1 MLFSAIDW
9 QNRFAVHL
17 PPCGHLPQSRRSAT
31 GRRRPGA
38 KIVEATAD
46 KNRSTSH
53 QHHINT
59 DMSKYF
65 QIIKQILI
73 TTAKNHKIIIL
84 HNVISYVVAEKGQ
97 PNLKKMTRGW
107 LVTGA
112 EAVTP
117 IPS

>member
-1 MLFSAIDW
+1 MCSLHLVCTSVLLFISHRADIFP
-9 QNRFAVHL
+9 RVV
-17 PPCGHLPQSRRSAT
+17 
-31 GRRRPGA
+31 GA
-38 KIVEATAD
+38 GPDGGGLALRLRKQQQTKTD
-46 KNRSTSH
+46 P
-53 QHHINT
+53 HHIN
-59 DMSKYF
+59 
-65 QIIKQILI
+65 IISTSLQKI
-73 TTAKNHKIIIL
+73 TAKNHKIIIL